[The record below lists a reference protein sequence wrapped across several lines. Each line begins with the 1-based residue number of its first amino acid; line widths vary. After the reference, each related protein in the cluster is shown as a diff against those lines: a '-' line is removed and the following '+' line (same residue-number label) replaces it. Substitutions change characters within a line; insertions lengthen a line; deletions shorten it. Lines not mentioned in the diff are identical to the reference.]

1 MRLPDLAEIVRQ
13 MARLDAL
20 PDDQYQEIDE
30 CLTQLTDIAT
40 KRHNLVHRTSN
51 VFDGKLMVTNIM
63 TSKVINASQT
73 EVFEVEEMSNM
84 QSDCGRIYLRLSHIA
99 KPTKSKLDED
109 PYNAVRM
116 APWRYKHVPLKT
128 PNLKSRDKSSKTPRA
143 PNASRAAR
151 RPFPPSSKGV
161 RDMADTEKA
170 AIDRSDD
177 PSYVRGSEI
186 RQKIAGGV
194 GRPPHVDEDLYDLII
209 RYAFGDVWSRP
220 GLDID
225 TRRLLTLAMTIAG
238 GHFEEFKLHLR
249 FALAAGVSRET
260 VKEIMLQSAVYCGIP
275 ASLGAF
281 RHAADVYR
289 ELDATAD

>member
-1 MRLPDLAEIVRQ
+1 MGLLDGLVGSTPVPEIKSDTPHYEAIGRFVTSFATAEAAVHMLARKLSLLPDAKARIIFGGMRLPDLAEIVRQ

-109 PYNAVRM
+109 LYNAVRM
-116 APWRYKHVPLKT
+116 APWRYKHVPPKT

-151 RPFPPSSKGV
+151 RKEAMKRAGKSS
-161 RDMADTEKA
+161 
-170 AIDRSDD
+170 SD
-177 PSYVRGSEI
+177 
-186 RQKIAGGV
+186 
-194 GRPPHVDEDLYDLII
+194 
-209 RYAFGDVWSRP
+209 
-220 GLDID
+220 
-225 TRRLLTLAMTIAG
+225 
-238 GHFEEFKLHLR
+238 
-249 FALAAGVSRET
+249 
-260 VKEIMLQSAVYCGIP
+260 
-275 ASLGAF
+275 
-281 RHAADVYR
+281 
-289 ELDATAD
+289 

>member
-1 MRLPDLAEIVRQ
+1 LKRRVFNRVLCHGTTRWVGRFDARSRDKIRYPALRGHRPFCHITEAAVHMLARKLSLLPDAKARIIFGGMRLPDLAEIVRQ

-109 PYNAVRM
+109 LYNAVRM
-116 APWRYKHVPLKT
+116 APWRYKHVPPKT

-151 RPFPPSSKGV
+151 RKEAMKRAGKSS
-161 RDMADTEKA
+161 
-170 AIDRSDD
+170 SD
-177 PSYVRGSEI
+177 
-186 RQKIAGGV
+186 
-194 GRPPHVDEDLYDLII
+194 
-209 RYAFGDVWSRP
+209 
-220 GLDID
+220 
-225 TRRLLTLAMTIAG
+225 
-238 GHFEEFKLHLR
+238 
-249 FALAAGVSRET
+249 
-260 VKEIMLQSAVYCGIP
+260 
-275 ASLGAF
+275 
-281 RHAADVYR
+281 
-289 ELDATAD
+289 